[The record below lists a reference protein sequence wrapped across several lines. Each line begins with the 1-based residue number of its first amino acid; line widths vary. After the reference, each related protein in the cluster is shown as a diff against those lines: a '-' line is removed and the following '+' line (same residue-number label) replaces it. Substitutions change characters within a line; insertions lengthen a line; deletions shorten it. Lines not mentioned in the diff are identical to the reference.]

1 MKNITDHVLKDS
13 GGRHRRFVGK
23 LVLLSVCVFF
33 TLKLA
38 LAPSTQSR
46 ATSIL
51 NSSGPAQSEKFRM
64 EIPGGLPADVWESLI
79 PKDNP
84 MTADKVSLGSKLYF
98 DKRLSSDHTVSCA
111 TCHDPA
117 TALADNN
124 MVGVGIGMKK
134 GARNAPTALNA
145 MFNELQFWDGR
156 AATLEEQAKMPI
168 TNPIEMG
175 MKDHNAVVARVREIA
190 EYRPLFAA
198 AFRGEGVTIDTIAK
212 AIAAFE
218 RTQLSG
224 NSPFDRF
231 IAGDQNAIS
240 DAAKRGWA
248 LFNGQARCVSCHAWN
263 PSSPFF
269 TDNKFHNI
277 GVAAKDQNF
286 PLLARRARQLIS
298 KGKNRTQILDELA
311 LTEGFSELGRY
322 LITGQPRDIGAFKTS
337 GLRDIELTAPYMHNG
352 SEKTLLDV
360 MKFYNKGGEPNTNLD
375 GGMRPLKLTDPQ
387 LDDMVEFMK
396 TLTSD
401 DIRSRAQSAR
411 PQTRAPHQ

>member
-1 MKNITDHVLKDS
+1 
-13 GGRHRRFVGK
+13 
-23 LVLLSVCVFF
+23 
-33 TLKLA
+33 
-38 LAPSTQSR
+38 
-46 ATSIL
+46 
-51 NSSGPAQSEKFRM
+51 M
-64 EIPGGLPADVWESLI
+64 EIPLGLPADVWESMI

-84 MTADKVSLGSKLYF
+84 MTAEKVALGEKLYF
-98 DKRLSSDHTVSCA
+98 DKRLSSDRTVSCA

-117 TALADNN
+117 TGLADNN
-124 MVGVGIGMKK
+124 MVGIGIELKK
-134 GARNAPTALNA
+134 GARNAPTVFNA

-156 AATLEEQAKMPI
+156 ATTLEEQAKMPI
-168 TNPIEMG
+168 VNPIEMG
-175 MKDHNAVVARVREIA
+175 MKDHDAVVARVREIG
-190 EYRPLFAA
+190 EYKPLFAA
-198 AFRGEGVTIDTIAK
+198 AFGADGVTIDAIAK

-218 RTQLSG
+218 RTQISG
-224 NSPFDRF
+224 NAPFDRF

-240 DAAKRGWA
+240 DTAKRGWA

-263 PSSPFF
+263 TSSPFF

-286 PLLARRARQLIS
+286 PQLARRARQLMS
-298 KGKNRTQILDELA
+298 QGKNRTQILDELA

-322 LITGQPRDIGAFKTS
+322 LITGQPKDIGVFKTS

-360 MKFYNKGGEPNTNLD
+360 VKFYNKGGEANPNLD

-387 LDDMVEFMK
+387 MDEMVEFLK

-401 DIRSRAQSAR
+401 DSRRRAQTAR
-411 PQTRAPHQ
+411 PQMRAPQQ

>member
-1 MKNITDHVLKDS
+1 
-13 GGRHRRFVGK
+13 
-23 LVLLSVCVFF
+23 
-33 TLKLA
+33 
-38 LAPSTQSR
+38 
-46 ATSIL
+46 
-51 NSSGPAQSEKFRM
+51 M
-64 EIPGGLPADVWESLI
+64 EVPLGLPAEVWESLI

-84 MTADKVSLGSKLYF
+84 MTAEKVALGEKLYF
-98 DKRLSSDHTVSCA
+98 DKRLSSDRTVSCA

-117 TALADNN
+117 TALADSN
-124 MVGVGIGMKK
+124 MVGVGIGLKK
-134 GARNAPTALNA
+134 GARNAPTVLNS

-168 TNPIEMG
+168 VNPIEMG
-175 MKDHNAVVARVREIA
+175 MKDHNAVVARVREIG

-198 AFRGEGVTIDTIAK
+198 AFGPEGLTIDTIAK

-218 RTQLSG
+218 RTQISG

-240 DAAKRGWA
+240 EAAKRGWA
-248 LFNGQARCVSCHAWN
+248 LFNGQARCISCHAWN
-263 PSSPFF
+263 PSSSLF

-277 GVAAKDQNF
+277 GVAAKDRNF
-286 PLLARRARQLIS
+286 TPLARQARRLIS
-298 KGKNRTQILDELA
+298 QGRNRPQILDELA

-322 LITGQPRDIGAFKTS
+322 LITGQPKDIGAFKTS

-360 MKFYNKGGEPNTNLD
+360 MKFYNKGGEPNPNLD

-387 LDDMVEFMK
+387 LDDLVEFMK

-401 DIRSRAQSAR
+401 DVRRKAQSAR
-411 PQTRAPHQ
+411 PQTRGPHQ